1 MRSAPRRCGGSCR
14 LRSRPRGTTCKMKIG
29 NWGHECADRLAD
41 KEREAGIEAA
51 RDALKRPG
59 ARFCSCGEEI
69 EPQRR
74 AAMPSATRCI
84 TCQERLER
92 WRKLRRRK

>member
-1 MRSAPRRCGGSCR
+1 
-14 LRSRPRGTTCKMKIG
+14 MKIG